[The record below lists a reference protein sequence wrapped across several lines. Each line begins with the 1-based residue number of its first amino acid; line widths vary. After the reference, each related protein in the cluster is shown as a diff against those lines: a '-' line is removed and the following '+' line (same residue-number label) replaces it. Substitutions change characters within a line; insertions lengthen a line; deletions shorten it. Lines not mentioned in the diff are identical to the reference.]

1 MDVIE
6 NEQLSTS
13 QAVKHWYYESKYQLI
28 KKHLSSLGLNLS
40 EITIADVGTGIGL
53 FLHKLEIDGL
63 ASPERSI
70 GIDPAQPES
79 SQAVNSRIPLAP
91 YFSEGRQF
99 DVILMMD
106 VLEHVEEDAK
116 LLNATLQHL
125 KDGGYLLVTVPA
137 LPFLMSAHD
146 RYLGHYRRYTLESLR
161 DLIAS
166 NKCLIPICTHYYF
179 ASILPIAIPW
189 RVFNKNKSSKAG
201 SDMKAAST
209 TLNIFIKII
218 CRLELVLCRHNKI
231 LGLTAVAVYKKSDT
245 IR

>member
-28 KKHLSSLGLNLS
+28 KKHLSSLGLDLS

-63 ASPERSI
+63 ASPKRSI
-70 GIDPAQPES
+70 GVDPAHSES
-79 SQAVNSRIPLAP
+79 SKAVNSGIPLAP

-116 LLNATLQHL
+116 LLQKTLLYL
-125 KDGGYLLVTVPA
+125 KDGGHLIVTVPA

-146 RYLGHYRRYTLESLR
+146 RFLGHYRRYTLASLR
-161 DLIAS
+161 HLIAG
-166 NKCLIPICTHYYF
+166 NEYLTPICTHYYF
-179 ASILPIAIPW
+179 GCILPIAIPW
-189 RVFNKNKSSKAG
+189 RILNRNKSVKSG

-209 TLNIFIKII
+209 VLNILMKII
-218 CRLELVLCRHNKI
+218 CRLELLLCRHNKI
-231 LGLTAVAVYKKSDT
+231 AGLTAVAVYKKS
-245 IR
+245 RNE